1 MNDPMLPLP
10 GLSPVSG
17 KRVEVKFDGGLL
29 SSDGGVLA
37 LREVDQRLGVA
48 DRLAACMV
56 DPRARDQI
64 THSLADIIRFR
75 LLMIAAGYEDG
86 NDANCLRSDPMF
98 KMALD
103 LTPSDR
109 ELCSQSTISR
119 LENRPDV
126 RALLRMGRAMVDLYC
141 ESFPAA
147 PKRITLD
154 IDDTFDA
161 VHGGQ
166 QLRLFNAHYDEY
178 GFQPIV
184 VFDGEGRFVTAVLRP
199 AKRPSG
205 KEIKPFLRRLVRDPR
220 SLAPHRD
227 PVARRQPLLRSRGS
241 RLVWRQR
248 PRLRPRRRAD
258 PDVAPPCRRSRS
270 QHEGAVRGRARGGQ
284 APPLQGVLR
293 RRAKLEPRRADHR
306 SRRSRR
312 GRTRHALRRHQLT
325 KAQRP
330 RAVRRPLL
338 PARPRRKSHQ
348 ILEDASGGGS
358 HVLHEGDRQPVP
370 SLPPRWRLLADVGA
384 SRIDAEALDVA
395 RRPVRHL
402 APASHQDRRPRR
414 RNENDDPRALAD
426 LVSGAGYPAPRL
438 ATHTAPRHLSDGAR
452 GPRTIHNPS
461 FNPQTR
467 SNQNSGPKPERNRCA
482 QTRPKSPKYP
492 ETPARTVSAV
502 HNAGLASETA
512 IREGA
517 NGYPFTL
524 GPPARTNRILFE
536 IGPFIAKP

>member
-37 LREVDQRLGVA
+37 LREVDQRLRVA

-56 DPRARDQI
+56 DRRAPDQI

-109 ELCSQSTISR
+109 ELCSQSTILR
-119 LENRPDV
+119 LENLPDA

-141 ESFPAA
+141 ESFPAV

-184 VFDGEGRFVTAVLRP
+184 VFDDEGRFVTAVLRP

-205 KEIKPFLRRLVRDPR
+205 KEITPFLRRLLRVIVAKGIVAKPR
-220 SLAPHRD
+220 AIPATSLRT
-227 PVARRQPLLRSRGS
+227 S
-241 RLVWRQR
+241 
-248 PRLRPRRRAD
+248 
-258 PDVAPPCRRSRS
+258 PDY
-270 QHEGAVRGRARGGQ
+270 
-284 APPLQGVLR
+284 
-293 RRAKLEPRRADHR
+293 
-306 SRRSRR
+306 
-312 GRTRHALRRHQLT
+312 ALR
-325 KAQRP
+325 
-330 RAVRRPLL
+330 V
-338 PARPRRKSHQ
+338 
-348 ILEDASGGGS
+348 GG
-358 HVLHEGDRQPVP
+358 
-370 SLPPRWRLLADVGA
+370 
-384 SRIDAEALDVA
+384 
-395 RRPVRHL
+395 
-402 APASHQDRRPRR
+402 
-414 RNENDDPRALAD
+414 
-426 LVSGAGYPAPRL
+426 
-438 ATHTAPRHLSDGAR
+438 R
-452 GPRTIHNPS
+452 GI
-461 FNPQTR
+461 
-467 SNQNSGPKPERNRCA
+467 NS
-482 QTRPKSPKYP
+482 
-492 ETPARTVSAV
+492 
-502 HNAGLASETA
+502 
-512 IREGA
+512 
-517 NGYPFTL
+517 
-524 GPPARTNRILFE
+524 
-536 IGPFIAKP
+536 